1 VTDGYLGTKQ
11 HALALSFLA
20 LGGALLVC
28 VPNAILGV
36 QYQCVLHRFTGM
48 YCPFCGMTR
57 DFILMA
63 HGSLPR
69 NNPGSPVV
77 AIGLYVVYPL
87 WLIWAGLRE
96 GSRMLLHRDS
106 VVKFLV
112 IAMVLLFICNNL
124 VS

>member
-1 VTDGYLGTKQ
+1 MTDGYLGPRQ
-11 HALALSFLA
+11 HALALS
-20 LGGALLVC
+20 LLVFGGILLAC
-28 VPNAILGV
+28 APNAVLGL
-36 QYQCVLHRFTGM
+36 QYQCLLHWMTGLR
-48 YCPFCGMTR
+48 CPFCGMTR